1 MIADQDM
8 DTAGAEGWGEDAELH
23 LDEGLPSLFMCIIRL
38 FAKRERK
45 CKFSDLNIIKF

>member
-1 MIADQDM
+1 MVADQDM

-38 FAKRERK
+38 FTKRTQ
-45 CKFSDLNIIKF
+45 CIFSDLNIIKF